1 MKPKTS
7 LIPGLFLI
15 LKLQTSGN
23 IKQVM
28 KILPVALIRE
38 ADRYTIINEPIASI
52 DLMERAAGR
61 CFVWLKQ
68 YHRAEYSYYIFCGTG
83 NNGGDGLAIA
93 RMALEEGWEV
103 KTFILRLSTK
113 ESADFETNLGRLKEV
128 GSPSITEIINESDF
142 PEIPQGTVIIE
153 ALFGTGLTRPLAG
166 LALEL
171 IRHLNACP
179 NIRISIDVPS
189 GLFVDESMLLAN
201 AEAVRADYTL
211 SFNPPK
217 LCFMMAENDPWVGR
231 WIRLDIGL
239 HPEFIARAETP
250 YHFTETDDLKP
261 LYRKRRRFE
270 HKGNFG
276 HALLIAG
283 SRQKAGAALLAARG
297 CLAAG
302 TGLLT
307 VHSVVPVIEALNI
320 VLQEAMASL
329 TDNPDEVCDLPSL
342 SPYNAIAVGPGLGTG
357 NGASAMLRLLIQE
370 CQVPIVL
377 DADALNI
384 ISENKTWLAF
394 LPQNSIL
401 TPHPKEFERLAGKAS
416 NDHERLE
423 MARDFAFRFQVYV
436 VLKGGVTA
444 VVTPQKKVFFN
455 STGNPG
461 LATGG
466 SGDVLTGII
475 AGLLAQGYHP
485 QDAARLGVWLHGAS
499 ADLAL
504 ETESMETLLPST
516 LPKYMRRA
524 WKILTGESS
533 F

>member
-1 MKPKTS
+1 
-7 LIPGLFLI
+7 
-15 LKLQTSGN
+15 
-23 IKQVM
+23 M

-38 ADRYTIINEPIASI
+38 ADRYTIENEPIASI

-61 CFVWLKQ
+61 CFTWLTLN
-68 YHRAEYSYYIFCGTG
+68 HRPEYSYYIFCGTG

-93 RMALEEGWEV
+93 RMALQAGWRV
-103 KTFILRLSTK
+103 KTFILKLSTK
-113 ESADFETNLGRLKEV
+113 GSVDFETNLERLKET
-128 GSPSITEIINESDF
+128 GFTSIKDIINKSDF
-142 PEIPQGTVIIE
+142 PEIPLDTVIID

-189 GLFVDESMLLAN
+189 GLFVDESMHLAN
-201 AEAVRADYTL
+201 AEAIRADYTL

-217 LCFMMAENDPWVGR
+217 LCFMMAENDAWVGR
-231 WIRLDIGL
+231 WIRLEIGL
-239 HPEFIARAETP
+239 HPEYIAKAETSF
-250 YHFTETDDLKP
+250 HFTEADDLKP

-270 HKGNFG
+270 HKGSYG

-283 SRQKAGAALLAARG
+283 SRQKAGAALLAAKG

-302 TGLLT
+302 AGLLT
-307 VHSVVPVIEALNI
+307 VHSVVPVIQALNI
-320 VLQEAMASL
+320 VLQEAMASF
-329 TDNPDEVCDLPSL
+329 TDNPDEVCDVPSL

-370 CQVPIVL
+370 CQVPLVL

-384 ISENKTWLAF
+384 LSENKTWLAF

-401 TPHPKEFERLAGKAS
+401 TPHPREFERLAGKAC
-416 NDHERLE
+416 NDYERLE
-423 MARDFAFRFQVYV
+423 MAREFAFRFQVYV

-444 VVTPQKKVFFN
+444 VVSPQKKVFFN

-475 AGLLAQGYHP
+475 VGLLAQGYHP
-485 QDAARLGVWLHGAS
+485 EDAARLGIWLHGAS

-504 ETESMETLLPST
+504 ETESMETLRPST
-516 LPKYMRRA
+516 LPKYMARA
-524 WKILTGESS
+524 WKILAEESS